1 MSSDFTSTACGPPSS
16 ATREPPVRIM
26 SPSFRKRFRNQ
37 NGRVVVA
44 LPKAEREALTEFM
57 DQLRH
62 ILVDGTDPGLRR
74 LSPPARPDDPESEN
88 DYRQMID
95 DDLLQA
101 RLDAI
106 TTVES
111 GIDGTTL
118 DDEGVG
124 AWMRS
129 LNCLRLILGER
140 FDTEG
145 VDPDDGTS
153 DDPMVH
159 LYHWFAWLL
168 EQLVEAAMP
177 GLED

>member
-1 MSSDFTSTACGPPSS
+1 
-16 ATREPPVRIM
+16 M
-26 SPSFRKRFRNQ
+26 SPAFRKRFRYRDGQ
-37 NGRVVVA
+37 VVVA
-44 LPKAEREALTEFM
+44 LPKAESEALGEFM
-57 DQLRH
+57 DQLRQM
-62 ILVDGTDPGLRR
+62 LVDGTDPGLRR
-74 LSPPARPDDPESEN
+74 LSPPACPDDPESEN
-88 DYRQMID
+88 DYRQMVD
-95 DDLLQA
+95 DDLLEA
-101 RLDAI
+101 RLEAI
-106 TTVES
+106 ATVEA

-118 DDEGVG
+118 DDEDVG

-129 LNCLRLILGER
+129 LNCLRLILAER

-145 VDPDDGTS
+145 INPDDGKS